1 MSFKEFSESK
11 KYKTFMAKVYG
22 FGASIVLVGALF
34 KLTHMSLFG
43 WSGAANT
50 MLTIGLLTEAIIFFF
65 SAFEPVHMDPDWSL
79 VYPELWESYHGDGTS
94 APVKP
99 AEGPKRSVASVP
111 TGSNDAVTEKLN
123 EMFEQAN
130 INSVT
135 MERLSMGLNRLG
147 ENAAKIAD
155 VSEAVAAT
163 SNYTKA
169 MNKASE
175 TAMELDA
182 QMSKTATNAAMFSD
196 TSRRMSD
203 TMALYIEK
211 VNASANSTD
220 TLNIQLNDL
229 SKRMTAMNTVYGNML
244 NAMNIKA

>member
-11 KYKTFMAKVYG
+11 KYKNFMAKVYG
-22 FGASIVLVGALF
+22 IGASIVLVGALF

-50 MLTIGLLTEAIIFFF
+50 MLTLGLLTEAIIFFF
-65 SAFEPVHMDPDWSL
+65 SAFEPAHLEPDWSL
-79 VYPELWESYHGDGTS
+79 VYPELWDLYHGDEPN
-94 APVKP
+94 AAKP
-99 AEGPKRSVASVP
+99 KAGVRSNGGNIS
-111 TGSNDAVTEKLN
+111 GDAITEQLN
-123 EMFEQAN
+123 AMFEKAN
-130 INSVT
+130 INAAT
-135 MERLSMGLNRLG
+135 MERLSQGLNKLSD
-147 ENAAKIAD
+147 NAAKIAD

-196 TSRRMSD
+196 TSKKMND

-211 VNASANSTD
+211 VNASATSTD
-220 TLNIQLNDL
+220 NLNHQLNDL

>member
-1 MSFKEFSESK
+1 
-11 KYKTFMAKVYG
+11 
-22 FGASIVLVGALF
+22 
-34 KLTHMSLFG
+34 
-43 WSGAANT
+43 

-65 SAFEPVHMDPDWSL
+65 SAFEPAHMDPDWSL
-79 VYPELWESYHGDGTS
+79 VYPELWDMYHGDGT
-94 APVKP
+94 APKKP
-99 AEGPKRSVASVP
+99 GTRSGNAGGNVS
-111 TGSNDAVTEKLN
+111 GDAITEQLN
-123 EMFEQAN
+123 AMFEKAN
-130 INSVT
+130 INAAT

-147 ENAAKIAD
+147 ENASKIAD

-196 TSRRMSD
+196 TSRKMND
-203 TMALYIEK
+203 TMALYIDK
-211 VNASANSTD
+211 VNASATSTE
-220 TLNIQLNDL
+220 TLNHQITDL

>member
-11 KYKTFMAKVYG
+11 KYKNFMAKVYG
-22 FGASIVLVGALF
+22 IGASIVLVGALF

-50 MLTIGLLTEAIIFFF
+50 MLTLGLLTEAIIFFF
-65 SAFEPVHMDPDWSL
+65 SAFEPAHLEPDWSL
-79 VYPELWESYHGDGTS
+79 VYPELWDLYHGDEANAT
-94 APVKP
+94 KP
-99 AEGPKRSVASVP
+99 KAGVRSNGGNIS
-111 TGSNDAVTEKLN
+111 GDAITEQIN
-123 EMFEQAN
+123 AMFEKAN
-130 INSVT
+130 INAAT
-135 MERLSMGLNRLG
+135 MERLSQGLNKLSD
-147 ENAAKIAD
+147 NAAKIAD

-196 TSRRMSD
+196 TSKKMND

-211 VNASANSTD
+211 VNASATSTD
-220 TLNIQLNDL
+220 NLNHQLNDL

>member
-1 MSFKEFSESK
+1 MTFKEFSESK
-11 KYKTFMAKVYG
+11 KYKNFMAKVYG
-22 FGASIVLVGALF
+22 IGASIVLVGALF

-50 MLTIGLLTEAIIFFF
+50 MLTLGLLTEAIIFFF
-65 SAFEPVHMDPDWSL
+65 SAFEPAHLEPDWSL
-79 VYPELWESYHGDGTS
+79 VYPELWDIYHGDG
-94 APVKP
+94 PVAQPKKP
-99 AEGPKRSVASVP
+99 TAGAKRNEGGNVSS
-111 TGSNDAVTEKLN
+111 DAITEKLN
-123 EMFEQAN
+123 EMFEKAN
-130 INSVT
+130 INSAT
-135 MERLSMGLNRLG
+135 MDRLSMGLTKLG
-147 ENAAKIAD
+147 ENASKIAD

-196 TSRRMSD
+196 TSRKMND

-211 VNASANSTD
+211 VNASATSTEN
-220 TLNIQLNDL
+220 LNHQLNDL

>member
-1 MSFKEFSESK
+1 MTFKEFSESK
-11 KYKTFMAKVYG
+11 KYKNFMAKVYG

-65 SAFEPVHMDPDWSL
+65 SAFEPAHMDPDWSL
-79 VYPELWESYHGDGTS
+79 VYPELWDMYHGDGT
-94 APVKP
+94 APKKP
-99 AEGPKRSVASVP
+99 GTRSGNAGGNVS
-111 TGSNDAVTEKLN
+111 GDAITEQLN
-123 EMFEQAN
+123 AMFEKAN
-130 INSVT
+130 INAAT

-147 ENAAKIAD
+147 ENASKIAD

-196 TSRRMSD
+196 TSRKMND
-203 TMALYIEK
+203 TMALYIDK
-211 VNASANSTD
+211 VNASATSTE
-220 TLNIQLNDL
+220 TLNHQITDL

>member
-11 KYKTFMAKVYG
+11 KYKNFMAKVYG
-22 FGASIVLVGALF
+22 IGASIVLVGALF

-50 MLTIGLLTEAIIFFF
+50 MLTLGLLTEAIIFFF
-65 SAFEPVHMDPDWSL
+65 SAFEPAHLEPDWSL
-79 VYPELWESYHGDGTS
+79 VYPELWDLYHGDG
-94 APVKP
+94 PVAQPKKP
-99 AEGPKRSVASVP
+99 TAGAKRNEGGNAN
-111 TGSNDAVTEKLN
+111 NDVITDKLN
-123 EMFEQAN
+123 EMFEKAN
-130 INSVT
+130 INSAT
-135 MERLSMGLNRLG
+135 MERLSMGLTKLG
-147 ENAAKIAD
+147 ENASKIAD

-196 TSRRMSD
+196 TSRKMND

-211 VNASANSTD
+211 VNASATSTEN
-220 TLNIQLNDL
+220 LNHQLNDL

>member
-11 KYKTFMAKVYG
+11 KYKNFMAKVYG
-22 FGASIVLVGALF
+22 IGASVVLVGALF

-50 MLTIGLLTEAIIFFF
+50 MLTLGLLTEAIIFFF

-79 VYPELWESYHGDGTS
+79 VYPELWEMYHGEGNVN
-94 APVKP
+94 PVKP
-99 AEGPKRSVASVP
+99 AAGAKRNESGSV
-111 TGSNDAVTEKLN
+111 GGDIITEQLN
-123 EMFEQAN
+123 QMFEKAN
-130 INSVT
+130 INAVT

-147 ENAAKIAD
+147 ENASKIAD

-196 TSRRMSD
+196 TSKKMND
-203 TMALYIEK
+203 TMTLYIEK
-211 VNASANSTD
+211 VNASATSTD
-220 TLNIQLNDL
+220 TLNHQINDL

>member
-1 MSFKEFSESK
+1 MSFKELSESK
-11 KYKTFMAKVYG
+11 KYKNFMAKVYG
-22 FGASIVLVGALF
+22 IGASIVLVGALF

-50 MLTIGLLTEAIIFFF
+50 MLTVGLLTEAIIFFF

-79 VYPELWESYHGDGTS
+79 VYPELWDMYHGDGT
-94 APVKP
+94 APKKP
-99 AEGPKRSVASVP
+99 GTR
-111 TGSNDAVTEKLN
+111 TSNAAGNVSGDAITEQLN
-123 EMFEQAN
+123 AMFEKAN
-130 INSVT
+130 INSAT
-135 MERLSMGLNRLG
+135 MEKLSAGLNKLG
-147 ENAAKIAD
+147 ENASKIAD

-196 TSRRMSD
+196 TSKKMND

-211 VNASANSTD
+211 VNASATSTD
-220 TLNIQLNDL
+220 NLNHQLNDL

>member
-1 MSFKEFSESK
+1 
-11 KYKTFMAKVYG
+11 MALDRSNCDV
-22 FGASIVLVGALF
+22 S
-34 KLTHMSLFG
+34 SD
-43 WSGAANT
+43 
-50 MLTIGLLTEAIIFFF
+50 AI
-65 SAFEPVHMDPDWSL
+65 
-79 VYPELWESYHGDGTS
+79 
-94 APVKP
+94 
-99 AEGPKRSVASVP
+99 
-111 TGSNDAVTEKLN
+111 TEKLN
-123 EMFEQAN
+123 EMFEKAN
-130 INSVT
+130 INSAT
-135 MERLSMGLNRLG
+135 MERLSMGLTKLG
-147 ENAAKIAD
+147 ENASKIAD

-196 TSRRMSD
+196 TSRKMND

-211 VNASANSTD
+211 VNASATSTEN
-220 TLNIQLNDL
+220 LNHQLNDL

>member
-11 KYKTFMAKVYG
+11 KYKNFMAKVYG
-22 FGASIVLVGALF
+22 IGAAIVLVGALF
-34 KLTHMSLFG
+34 KLTHWLGNF
-43 WSGAANT
+43 ANI
-50 MLTIGLLTEAIIFFF
+50 MLAVGLLTEAVIFFF

-79 VYPELWESYHGDGTS
+79 VYPELWEMYHGDGVS
-94 APVKP
+94 RPVKP
-99 AEGPKRSVASVP
+99 TETSRRNNISDGGNNV
-111 TGSNDAVTEKLN
+111 SNDVITEHLN
-123 EMFEQAN
+123 EMFEKAN
-130 INSVT
+130 INSAT

-147 ENAAKIAD
+147 ENASKIAD

-175 TAMELDA
+175 TALELDA
-182 QMSKTATNAAMFSD
+182 QMTKTATNAAMFSD
-196 TSRRMSD
+196 TSRKMND

-211 VNASANSTD
+211 VNTSASSTD
-220 TLNIQLNDL
+220 NLNHQLNDL

>member
-1 MSFKEFSESK
+1 MAFKEFSESK
-11 KYKTFMAKVYG
+11 KYKNFMAKVYG
-22 FGASIVLVGALF
+22 IGASIVLVGALF
-34 KLTHMSLFG
+34 KLTHWGGGF
-43 WSGAANT
+43 ANI
-50 MLTIGLLTEAIIFFF
+50 MLAIGLLTEAVIFFF
-65 SAFEPVHMDPDWSL
+65 SAFEPAHLEPDWSL
-79 VYPELWESYHGDGTS
+79 VYPELWDLYHGDGP
-94 APVKP
+94 APQTTKP
-99 AEGPKRSVASVP
+99 TVTRTNNVVGN
-111 TGSNDAVTEKLN
+111 TGNNNDVVTEKLN
-123 EMFEQAN
+123 EMFEKAN

-169 MNKASE
+169 MNKASD

-220 TLNIQLNDL
+220 TLNVQLNDL
-229 SKRMTAMNTVYGNML
+229 SKRMTAMNTVYGNIL

>member
-1 MSFKEFSESK
+1 MSFKKFSESK
-11 KYKTFMAKVYG
+11 KYKNFMAKVYG

-50 MLTIGLLTEAIIFFF
+50 MLTVGLLTEAIIFFF

-79 VYPELWESYHGDGTS
+79 VYPELWDMYHGDGTS
-94 APVKP
+94 TATKP
-99 AEGPKRSVASVP
+99 STNQKRTNA
-111 TGSNDAVTEKLN
+111 GNANNDAISAHID
-123 EMFEQAN
+123 EMFEKAN
-130 INSVT
+130 INAASL
-135 MERLSMGLNRLG
+135 EKLSQGINKLG

-196 TSRRMSD
+196 TSKKMNDS
-203 TMALYIEK
+203 MALYIEK
-211 VNASANSTD
+211 VNASASSTD
-220 TLNIQLNDL
+220 TLNHQLNDL

>member
-11 KYKTFMAKVYG
+11 KYKNFMAKVYG
-22 FGASIVLVGALF
+22 IGASIVLVGALF

-50 MLTIGLLTEAIIFFF
+50 MLTVGLLTEAIIFFF

-79 VYPELWESYHGDGTS
+79 VYPELWDMYHGDGTAKAEKPLTS
-94 APVKP
+94 VKR
-99 AEGPKRSVASVP
+99 G
-111 TGSNDAVTEKLN
+111 TTSNVSSDIITEQLN
-123 EMFEQAN
+123 EMFEKAN
-130 INSVT
+130 INAAT
-135 MERLSMGLNRLG
+135 MERLSQGLNKLG
-147 ENAAKIAD
+147 ENASKIAD

-163 SNYTKA
+163 SNYAKA

-175 TAMELDA
+175 TALELDA

-196 TSRRMSD
+196 SSRKMND

-220 TLNIQLNDL
+220 TLNHQINDL

>member
-11 KYKTFMAKVYG
+11 KYKNFMAKVYG
-22 FGASIVLVGALF
+22 IGASIVLVGALF

-50 MLTIGLLTEAIIFFF
+50 MLTLGLLTEAIIFFF

-79 VYPELWESYHGDGTS
+79 VYPELWDMYHGDGT
-94 APVKP
+94 APKKP
-99 AEGPKRSVASVP
+99 GTRSGNGGGNVS
-111 TGSNDAVTEKLN
+111 SDAITEQLN
-123 EMFEQAN
+123 EMFEKAN
-130 INSVT
+130 INSAT
-135 MERLSMGLNRLG
+135 MERLSQGLNKLG

-163 SNYTKA
+163 SNYAKA

-175 TAMELDA
+175 TAMELDT
-182 QMSKTATNAAMFSD
+182 QMSKTAANAAMFSD
-196 TSRRMSD
+196 SSRKMND
-203 TMALYIEK
+203 TMVLYIEK

-220 TLNIQLNDL
+220 TLNHQINDL